1 MADLTAKDVAAKLMA
16 DGFAHAGPDATR
28 LSDPIVDTPM
38 VVTLEQLRPYDL
50 NPRITRNPLYE
61 EIKASIRERGLD
73 APPAITRRPHE
84 PHFIIRNGGN
94 TRLSILNDLWS
105 ETRDERFF
113 RIACLFR
120 PWSAR
125 GEILSLTGH
134 LAENELHGRL
144 SFIERALGVEQA
156 AALYEKETGKSL
168 SQRELAR
175 RLSADGYPV
184 TQSYISRMHDAVRYL
199 LPAIPSLLYAGMGK
213 AQIGQLIAL
222 HNAALESWI
231 RHAPKQQASSEFTEL
246 FQEILARFDADTA
259 EFNLRRVQDE
269 LIAQVS
275 KTLGV
280 DYFALT
286 LEIDDTEIRQ
296 RTVTREPEAP
306 PAISPR
312 VSQAP
317 VAPSAPQ
324 RNESSPLAGE
334 QRTEANDRP
343 PQGYTAHQ
351 DELAAAR
358 QDMVRQA
365 NESHI
370 PPSFR
375 QTLASSSAEAVDSSE
390 HEPAREPVTPQG
402 PHLRQP
408 DSDPIELERAVLE
421 RLRADIAQLARDIAD
436 EANASH
442 RIETIE
448 GGIGFSCIQDS
459 AEASLF
465 ERTLIAVLG
474 ALSAPYA
481 QHDRENLTD
490 ASLAGGLGPLLV
502 GTTTLSHPDQND
514 APLSDAGLEK
524 LFDLIRLS
532 RRLLASTRS
541 SAIHIS
547 AANCPSE

>member
-1 MADLTAKDVAAKLMA
+1 MTDLTAKDVAAKLMA
-16 DGFAHAGPDATR
+16 DGFAHTGPDAPR

-38 VVTLEQLRPYDL
+38 VVTLEQLRAYDL

-84 PHFIIRNGGN
+84 QHFIIRNGGN

-113 RIACLFR
+113 RIPCLFR

-199 LPAIPSLLYAGMGK
+199 LPAIPTLLYGGMGK

-222 HNAALESWI
+222 HNATLESWI
-231 RHAPKQQASSEFTEL
+231 RHAPKQQESSEFTAL
-246 FQEILARFDADTA
+246 FQEILSRFDADPEA
-259 EFNLRRVQDE
+259 FNLRRVQDE

-296 RTVTREPEAP
+296 RAVTREPEAP

-312 VSQAP
+312 VSQTP

-324 RNESSPLAGE
+324 KNESSALAGE
-334 QRTEANDRP
+334 QRTETNDRP
-343 PQGYTAHQ
+343 PQDHTAHQ
-351 DELAAAR
+351 DQPAAA
-358 QDMVRQA
+358 QQGMVRPAHESHMPSSSGQTQA
-365 NESHI
+365 N
-370 PPSFR
+370 
-375 QTLASSSAEAVDSSE
+375 AAAEAVASSE
-390 HEPAREPVTPQG
+390 HESARAPVTHQD
-402 PHLRQP
+402 PHLLQP
-408 DSDPIELERAVLE
+408 DSDPTEREGAAHE
-421 RLRADIAQLARDIAD
+421 RLRAEIAQLARDIAT
-436 EANASH
+436 EANSSH
-442 RIETIE
+442 RIETID
-448 GGIGFSCIQDS
+448 GGIGFSCIQDP
-459 AEASLF
+459 AAASVV
-465 ERTLIAVLG
+465 ERTLIALLG

-481 QHDRENLTD
+481 RHDWDGLDD
-490 ASLAGGLGPLLV
+490 APLAGGLGPLLV
-502 GTTTLSHPDQND
+502 GTTPLSHPDLNG

-524 LFDLIRLS
+524 LFELIRLS
-532 RRLLASTRS
+532 RRLLASARF
-541 SAIHIS
+541 SAIDDFLG
-547 AANCPSE
+547 

>member
-1 MADLTAKDVAAKLMA
+1 MTDLTAKDVATKLMA

-113 RIACLFR
+113 RIPCLFR

-199 LPAIPSLLYAGMGK
+199 LPAIPTLLYGGMGK

-222 HNAALESWI
+222 HNATLESWI
-231 RHAPKQQASSEFTEL
+231 RHAPKQQESYEFTTL
-246 FQEILARFDADTA
+246 FQEILSRFDADP
-259 EFNLRRVQDE
+259 EGFNLRRVQDE

-286 LEIDDTEIRQ
+286 LEIDDTENRQ
-296 RTVTREPEAP
+296 RAVTREPEAP

-312 VSQAP
+312 VLQTRVASPAP
-317 VAPSAPQ
+317 RENEPSP
-324 RNESSPLAGE
+324 RAGE
-334 QRTEANDRP
+334 QRTEANEGQ
-343 PQGYTAHQ
+343 PQGSAAHQ
-351 DELAAAR
+351 DARAAAR
-358 QDMVRQA
+358 QNMDRQA
-365 NESHI
+365 NESHT

-375 QTLASSSAEAVDSSE
+375 QTQASAAAETVDSSL
-390 HEPAREPVTPQG
+390 HESTRVPVTPPP
-402 PHLRQP
+402 PHPFQP
-408 DSDPIELERAVLE
+408 DSDPTEREAAAPE
-421 RLRADIAQLARDIAD
+421 RIRAEIAQLARDIAA
-436 EANASH
+436 EADASH
-442 RIETIE
+442 RIETID
-448 GGIGFSCIQDS
+448 GGIGFSCIQDPATTS
-459 AEASLF
+459 F
-465 ERTLIAVLG
+465 IERALIALLD
-474 ALSAPYA
+474 ALSTECARSDWNGLDDAP
-481 QHDRENLTD
+481 
-490 ASLAGGLGPLLV
+490 LAGGLGPLV
-502 GTTTLSHPDQND
+502 GTTPLSHPDLNG

-524 LFDLIRLS
+524 LFELIRLS
-532 RRLLASTRS
+532 RRLLASARF
-541 SAIHIS
+541 SAIDDLRG
-547 AANCPSE
+547 

>member
-16 DGFAHAGPDATR
+16 DGFAHGGPDAPR

-105 ETRDERFF
+105 ETREERFF

-184 TQSYISRMHDAVRYL
+184 TQSYISRMHDAVRLL
-199 LPAIPSLLYAGMGK
+199 LPAIPTLLYGGMGK

-222 HNAALESWI
+222 HNATLESWI
-231 RHAPKQQASSEFTEL
+231 RHAPKQQESSEFTAL
-246 FQEILARFDADTA
+246 FQEILARFDADSEA
-259 EFNLRRVQDE
+259 FNLRRVQDE

-286 LEIDDTEIRQ
+286 LEIDDTESRQ
-296 RTVTREPEAP
+296 RAVAREPEAP
-306 PAISPR
+306 SISQR
-312 VSQAP
+312 VLQAP
-317 VAPSAPQ
+317 VPPPAPQ
-324 RNESSPLAGE
+324 EKEPSPLAGE
-334 QRTEANDRP
+334 RRTEANDHQ
-343 PQGYTAHQ
+343 PQDSAAHQ
-351 DELAAAR
+351 DDLAAAR
-358 QDMVRQA
+358 RNIVRQA
-365 NESHI
+365 NESHM

-375 QTLASSSAEAVDSSE
+375 EIQASAAAETVDSSG
-390 HEPAREPVTPQG
+390 HESMRVPVTPSG
-402 PHLRQP
+402 PHPFQP
-408 DSDPIELERAVLE
+408 DSDPTEREGAAPE
-421 RLRADIAQLARDIAD
+421 RLRAEIAQLARDIAA

-442 RIETIE
+442 RIETID
-448 GGIGFSCIQDS
+448 GGIGFFCCIQDP
-459 AEASLF
+459 AYPALF
-465 ERTLIAVLG
+465 ERTLIALLD
-474 ALSAPYA
+474 ALSAPFSR
-481 QHDRENLTD
+481 HDWKGSDD
-490 ASLAGGLGPLLV
+490 APLAEVLGPLLM
-502 GTTTLSHPDQND
+502 GTTPLSHPDLNG

-524 LFDLIRLS
+524 LFELIRLS
-532 RRLLASTRS
+532 RRLLASARF
-541 SAIHIS
+541 SATDDLRG
-547 AANCPSE
+547 